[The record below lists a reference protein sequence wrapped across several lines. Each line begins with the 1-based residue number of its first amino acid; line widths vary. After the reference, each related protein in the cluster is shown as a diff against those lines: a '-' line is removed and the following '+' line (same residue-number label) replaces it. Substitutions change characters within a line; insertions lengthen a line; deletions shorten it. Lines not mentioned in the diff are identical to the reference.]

1 MRVQATIPTTLE
13 RKRTMNMLHEN
24 DLLLVAAL
32 VATFWFGFVSGK
44 WWALLD
50 KEEMPDNDEELW

>member
-1 MRVQATIPTTLE
+1 
-13 RKRTMNMLHEN
+13 MNMIHEN

-32 VATFWFGFVSGK
+32 VAAFWFGFVSGK

>member
-1 MRVQATIPTTLE
+1 METL
-13 RKRTMNMLHEN
+13 KMLSDN
-24 DLLLVAAL
+24 DLLLIASLVAAWL
-32 VATFWFGFVSGK
+32 FGFVTGK